1 MSSSTIVNSGTKS
14 IWSWWSRS
22 PRYDYEFTYDSSVVS
37 EKHKAT
43 AIILFVVGTAMH
55 PNNYSDLASN
65 CATGQ
70 SMVFVA
76 VDNKPNIMVKLFASQ
91 TAAAFNDIIAN
102 ITARLGDIIASNPA
116 IFVGGHSAGGYSA
129 IAAMKVNGGELG
141 FTPAGCLNADPL
153 GNPLGKEREK
163 VPNLRIDVPSFSIG
177 FSIETCSVPPTQAG
191 LAAYNVTNTTDNNR
205 VMMQVVNKTH
215 PGKQITHCI
224 FTNGGCTA
232 ACPAHAAGAWVR
244 PLIGRFYY
252 LFVNSI
258 VKGDKTSKED
268 YERAVEGEYKSVV
281 NVFFG
286 AETATV

>member
-1 MSSSTIVNSGTKS
+1 MSSSTIFNSRTKS
-14 IWSWWSRS
+14 IGSWWSRS

-43 AIILFVVGTAMH
+43 AITLFVVGTAMQ

-76 VDNKPNIMVKLFASQ
+76 VDNNPNSMVKTSASQ

-116 IFVGGHSAGGYSA
+116 IFVGGHSAGGCSA

-153 GNPLGKEREK
+153 GKGRET

-177 FSIETCSVPPTQAG
+177 FTIETCSVPPTQAG
-191 LAAYNVTNTTDNNR
+191 LAAYNITNTTDDNR
-205 VMMQVVNKTH
+205 VMMQVVNKFY

-244 PLIGRFYY
+244 PLIGRFYF

-258 VKGDKTSKED
+258 VKGDKTSKEE
-268 YERAVEGEYKSVV
+268 YEGAVEGEYKSVV